1 MLNRFFIPWFIG
13 ASLFIAAGKLC
24 FAAPPDVGA
33 ALDKFTDYRPPLT
46 TTVYDK
52 DGRVLAYFFRQNR
65 FPIVMD
71 QLPSYLKQAFIAT
84 EDSAFYIHDG
94 VDPKAV
100 FRSFSNNV
108 RTGTRQQGGST
119 ITQQLV
125 KTMVLSSDK
134 TYFRKIEE
142 AVLACQL
149 EKRLSK
155 EQILS
160 IYLNEIYMGAGAYGV
175 EAAARTY
182 FNKPAHALSLAEAA
196 LLAGLPKAPS
206 RLNPHQA
213 PDKAKERQRYVLD
226 RMLADHF
233 ITTQQHR
240 QAWEEHLIYMRMPD
254 PTWKTGSYYLAEVQ
268 RWLETHLSREHLNPQ
283 GIFLSQYGKDALYE
297 GGLHIY
303 TAFDPVFHQAARD
316 ALAQGL
322 TQLAPDRDR
331 NRPRLQGALFSMD
344 LHSGEV
350 KALIGGDDYH
360 YTQFNRATQARR
372 QSGSLFKPIVFS
384 TALAHG
390 YTAASPV
397 MDAPFSIYLSATD
410 EIWAPQN
417 VSGEFTGPTLL
428 CTALARSINVVAARV
443 ALQVGIPKV
452 IAQAR
457 QMGITSYLPQV
468 PSISLGAG
476 ETTLM
481 EMVRAYSAFP
491 RGGAII
497 QPRMVLSVYDRDGQR
512 ILHNRVQTKQAMS
525 PQTAYIMTDMLKQC
539 VERGTGRRARIK
551 GLPVAGKTGT
561 SNGIRDAW
569 FVGFTPDLLT
579 GVFMGFDDGSPMGE
593 QGFGGRAAAPV
604 WAAYHGAVADRYK
617 SKEFEIPENIVF
629 GTVSHDG
636 TFIGPGWREN
646 GITLAFE
653 KGTEPRYV
661 PPSHAWPPGLYPDLS
676 N

>member
-1 MLNRFFIPWFIG
+1 
-13 ASLFIAAGKLC
+13 
-24 FAAPPDVGA
+24 
-33 ALDKFTDYRPPLT
+33 
-46 TTVYDK
+46 
-52 DGRVLAYFFRQNR
+52 
-65 FPIVMD
+65 
-71 QLPSYLKQAFIAT
+71 
-84 EDSAFYIHDG
+84 
-94 VDPKAV
+94 
-100 FRSFSNNV
+100 
-108 RTGTRQQGGST
+108 
-119 ITQQLV
+119 
-125 KTMVLSSDK
+125 
-134 TYFRKIEE
+134 
-142 AVLACQL
+142 
-149 EKRLSK
+149 
-155 EQILS
+155 
-160 IYLNEIYMGAGAYGV
+160 
-175 EAAARTY
+175 
-182 FNKPAHALSLAEAA
+182 
-196 LLAGLPKAPS
+196 
-206 RLNPHQA
+206 
-213 PDKAKERQRYVLD
+213 
-226 RMLADHF
+226 
-233 ITTQQHR
+233 
-240 QAWEEHLIYMRMPD
+240 
-254 PTWKTGSYYLAEVQ
+254 
-268 RWLETHLSREHLNPQ
+268 
-283 GIFLSQYGKDALYE
+283 
-297 GGLHIY
+297 
-303 TAFDPVFHQAARD
+303 
-316 ALAQGL
+316 
-322 TQLAPDRDR
+322 
-331 NRPRLQGALFSMD
+331 
-344 LHSGEV
+344 
-350 KALIGGDDYH
+350 
-360 YTQFNRATQARR
+360 
-372 QSGSLFKPIVFS
+372 
-384 TALAHG
+384 
-390 YTAASPV
+390 
-397 MDAPFSIYLSATD
+397 
-410 EIWAPQN
+410 
-417 VSGEFTGPTLL
+417 
-428 CTALARSINVVAARV
+428 
-443 ALQVGIPKV
+443 
-452 IAQAR
+452 
-457 QMGITSYLPQV
+457 V

>member
-1 MLNRFFIPWFIG
+1 MLNRFFTPWFLG
-13 ASLFIAAGKLC
+13 VSLFFAAGELC
-24 FAAPPDVGA
+24 FAAPPDVSA
-33 ALDKFTDYRPPLT
+33 ALDKFTNYRPPFT
-46 TTVYDK
+46 TTVYDRN
-52 DGRVLAYFFRQNR
+52 GRVLAYFFRQNR

-71 QLPSYLKQAFIAT
+71 RLPSYLKQAFIAA

-94 VDPKAV
+94 VDPKSV
-100 FRSFSNNV
+100 FRAFSNNV

-125 KTMVLSSDK
+125 KRMLLSSDK
-134 TYFRKIEE
+134 TYLRKIEE

-155 EQILS
+155 EQILA
-160 IYLNEIYMGAGAYGV
+160 IYLNEIYLGAGAYGV
-175 EAAARTY
+175 EAAARAY
-182 FNKPAHALSLAEAA
+182 FNKPANALSLAEAA

-213 PDKAKERQRYVLD
+213 PDKAKQRQRYVLD
-226 RMLADHF
+226 RMLEDHF
-233 ITTQQHR
+233 ITAEQYQN
-240 QAWEEHLIYMRMPD
+240 AWKEPLIYTRMPD
-254 PTWKTGSYYLAEVQ
+254 PTWKKGDYYLAEVQ
-268 RWLETHLSREHLNPQ
+268 RRLRTYLSEESLNSQ
-283 GIFLSQYGKDALYE
+283 GVFLHRYGEDALYE

-303 TAFDPVFHQAARD
+303 TAFDPVFQQAGRE
-316 ALAQGL
+316 ALTRGL
-322 TQLAPDRDR
+322 TQLAPGRDSAR
-331 NRPRLQGALFSMD
+331 SRLQGALFSMD

-350 KALIGGDDYH
+350 KALVGGDDYH

-384 TALAHG
+384 TALANG
-390 YTAASPV
+390 YTAATPV
-397 MDAPFSIYLSATD
+397 MDTPFSIYLPATD

-428 CTALARSINVVAARV
+428 CTAMTRSINVAAARV
-443 ALQVGIPKV
+443 ALQVGIPNV

-457 QMGITSYLPQV
+457 QMGIESYLPQV

-491 RGGAII
+491 RGGSII
-497 QPRMVLSVYDRDGQR
+497 EPRIVISVYDRAGQR
-512 ILHNRVQTKQAMS
+512 IFHNPVRTKQAMS
-525 PQTAYIMTDMLKQC
+525 PQTAYVMTDMLRQC
-539 VERGTGRRARIK
+539 VERGTGWRARIK
-551 GLPVAGKTGT
+551 GLTVAGKTGT
-561 SNGIRDAW
+561 SNGMRDAW

-579 GVFMGFDDGSPMGE
+579 GVFIGFDDGSPMGE
-593 QGFGGRAAAPV
+593 WGTGGRAAAPV
-604 WAAYHGAVADRYK
+604 WMDYHLTMACHYK

-636 TFIGPGWREN
+636 AFLGPGWWEN

-653 KGTEPRYV
+653 KGTEPK
-661 PPSHAWPPGLYPDLS
+661 
-676 N
+676 

>member
-1 MLNRFFIPWFIG
+1 MLNRFFILWFLG
-13 ASLFIAAGKLC
+13 ASLFIAAGEFC
-24 FAAPPDVGA
+24 FAAQTDPGIS
-33 ALDKFTDYRPPLT
+33 LEKFTGYRPPFT
-46 TTVYDK
+46 TTVYAR

-71 QLPSYLKQAFIAT
+71 RLPSYLKQAFIAA

-94 VDPKAV
+94 VDPKSV
-100 FRSFSNNV
+100 FRAFSNNV
-108 RTGTRQQGGST
+108 RKGTRQQGGST

-125 KTMVLSSDK
+125 KRMLLVNDK
-134 TYFRKIEE
+134 TYSRKIKE

-182 FNKPAHALSLAEAA
+182 FNKSAHALSLAEAA

-213 PDKAKERQRYVLD
+213 PDKAKQRQRYVLD
-226 RMLADHF
+226 RMLTDHF
-233 ITTQQHR
+233 ITAEQHQ
-240 QAWEEHLIYMRMPD
+240 QAWETPLIYMRMPD
-254 PTWKTGSYYLAEVQ
+254 PTWKKGSYYLAEVQ
-268 RWLETHLSREHLNPQ
+268 RWLRAHLSREYLNPQ
-283 GIFLSQYGKDALYE
+283 GIFLSRYGEDALYE

-303 TAFDPVFHQAARD
+303 TAFDPVFQQAARE
-316 ALAQGL
+316 ALVQGL
-322 TQLAPDRDR
+322 AQLAPDRDR
-331 NRPRLQGALFSMD
+331 TRSRLQGALFSMD

-350 KALIGGDDYH
+350 KALVGGNDYH

-390 YTAASPV
+390 YTAASLV
-397 MDAPFSIYLSATD
+397 MDIPFSIYLPATG
-410 EIWAPQN
+410 ELWEPQN
-417 VSGEFTGPTLL
+417 VSGKYTGPTLL
-428 CTALARSINVVAARV
+428 STALTRSINVVAARV

-452 IAQAR
+452 IVQAR
-457 QMGITSYLPQV
+457 QMGIESHLPQV

-476 ETTLM
+476 ETSLM

-497 QPRMVLSVYDRDGQR
+497 EPRMVLSVYDRDGQQ
-512 ILHNRVQTKQAMS
+512 ILHNPIQTKQAIS
-525 PQTAYIMTDMLKQC
+525 PQNAYVMTDMLKQC
-539 VERGTGRRARIK
+539 VERGTGWRAQIK

-579 GVFMGFDDGSPMGE
+579 GVFMGVDDGSPMGE
-593 QGFGGRAAAPV
+593 RSTGGRAAAPV
-604 WAAYHGAVADRYK
+604 WAAYHRAVADRYK

-636 TFIGPGWREN
+636 TFLGPGWREN

-653 KGTEPRYV
+653 KGTEPKYV
-661 PPSHAWPPGLYPDLS
+661 PPSHAWPPGLYPNTPD
-676 N
+676 